1 MFLAQLG
8 CSNPFHHN
16 SQYKNKSAHFKKKKI
31 NNLLYGACRQSM
43 VATFVTTYKRTKL
56 HEKERERKE
65 KERKRNKI
73 NTWKKIILLSH
84 KMKMHLDSTPK
95 T

>member
-1 MFLAQLG
+1 
-8 CSNPFHHN
+8 
-16 SQYKNKSAHFKKKKI
+16 
-31 NNLLYGACRQSM
+31 M